1 MYFVKYGYKYLHD
14 PRVGDALLIDLSLTA
29 EENSFGYCDFT
40 MYPTH
45 PMYRKIKER
54 DADNPVEVYDDDILL
69 FSGFIYELGTEFYQ
83 NGNVKCKGELAYF
96 AESLVR
102 PYSTLQNGFG
112 KQAPT
117 GVDEYFEW
125 LIAQHNEQV
134 KENKR
139 FTVGVNQGAALDS
152 NNYIYREST
161 KYPTTWSEL
170 SEKLLD
176 DPGGFLRI
184 RHENNI
190 RYIDYLSEW
199 TDTNSQILDFGKNL
213 TDYTQ
218 TDDSDNVVTF
228 VVPLGAKM
236 SETGYPYDDG
246 YYKTS
251 DTTFNKDKE
260 YYTKSENG
268 YSKISDNV
276 TAFEK
281 GVTYYEY
288 YETYDESNLSLTI
301 AGLDDKE
308 YETDYRKSGDIIYCE
323 SAVQKYGWI
332 GATYENTDITTKEA
346 LVSRGILNLKSMIS
360 PVTTIEVKAVDMHLI
375 NPDIK
380 PIRIGEYVRV
390 RSKPHNLDSYFL
402 CTNID
407 LDLNEPANSVYTL
420 GTTFDTLTGQQ
431 NKRIKLLNANINQT
445 YEQAEKLTEKEKQ
458 NAQTAGEALK
468 KSDSAEKKADTAVVT
483 LYDEYAVSDSTSD
496 PPQVGWG
503 TDTPVWKEGTFIW
516 RRVVSAYGDGHT
528 EVGSPALMTG
538 NTGAKG
544 DKGDTGP
551 QGPQGVQGVK
561 GTDGKTY
568 YTWIKYADS
577 PTSGMSDN
585 PSGKKYIGVAYNKT
599 TATESTKYSDY
610 SWSLIKGDKGDKGDK
625 GETGGTGPTGP
636 TGNGIKSITYY
647 YARTTSQT
655 APSAANITAISM
667 PTLDATN
674 KYLWQKEVIT
684 YTNNTSQTSVLLLAV
699 YGNTGAKGDKGDTGP
714 AGKGISSTE
723 VTYQASTSGTSVP
736 TGTWATSIPSVA
748 AGSYLWTRTIITYTD
763 KTSTTS
769 YAVGKMGNTGAT
781 GKGIKSTSITYQAHS
796 NGTTAPTGTWTDLIP
811 TTSAEK
817 PYLWSRTILTYTDN
831 TTSTTYSVGSTPDG
845 VLDEIKKVLR
855 YDDTKI
861 TLGRTGSNIT
871 LNLQN
876 DKMTITNG
884 EVDLMSIGV
893 STEESDGTTWTVTKL
908 TSDQK
913 LYLSSVN
920 EIALA
925 SRILQLES
933 FEGGIRFDVKSY
945 QGTGQPIQFYK
956 GVGFSQGWTQNIP
969 TLDYG
974 NCNEITES
982 GYYYIGT
989 NGKNRPENTNG
1000 WLECMKYSTNYCA
1013 QTYTT
1018 YNGKKYTRYQQNG
1031 TWGAWFRVWQSRQ
1044 LFGNESQ
1051 AMNTSITLSDSAAN
1065 YDMLEI
1071 FYKSNDA
1078 PQNSVRVYSPNGKKV
1093 DLTSTTYI
1101 ASSYQYLFVKSKQ
1114 ILINGTKIDTFKH
1127 STYGNCTGEME
1138 IRNGNVTIGK
1148 YADNVGII
1156 RVLGWR

>member
-1 MYFVKYGYKYLHD
+1 MVIKASAQITISKVIDIYACYRYYKLQSSTLAKPSKPTTNPPSGWSDTEPAYVSGSTNTLYFVDCNVYSDKTFSFSEVSKSSSYEAAK
-14 PRVGDALLIDLSLTA
+14 DAWNKANNAQNT
-29 EENSFGYCDFT
+29 
-40 MYPTH
+40 
-45 PMYRKIKER
+45 
-54 DADNPVEVYDDDILL
+54 ADNAIKDVDVEYYLSTSVTSL
-69 FSGFIYELGTEFYQ
+69 SGGSWSTTAPTWVNGKYMWSRTVTVDGAGNKTYSPNQ
-83 NGNVKCKGELAYF
+83 NGVCIAGAKGDKGATGETG
-96 AESLVR
+96 
-102 PYSTLQNGFG
+102 PQGPQGGTG
-112 KQAPT
+112 PT
-117 GVDEYFEW
+117 GKGVSS
-125 LIAQHNEQV
+125 IVEQ
-134 KENKR
+134 
-139 FTVGVNQGAALDS
+139 
-152 NNYIYREST
+152 
-161 KYPTTWSEL
+161 
-170 SEKLLD
+170 
-176 DPGGFLRI
+176 
-184 RHENNI
+184 
-190 RYIDYLSEW
+190 
-199 TDTNSQILDFGKNL
+199 
-213 TDYTQ
+213 
-218 TDDSDNVVTF
+218 
-228 VVPLGAKM
+228 
-236 SETGYPYDDG
+236 
-246 YYKTS
+246 YYKSTS
-251 DTTFNKDKE
+251 ATALSGGAWSTT
-260 YYTKSENG
+260 YPGWENG
-268 YSKISDNV
+268 KYIWTRSVITYTDKNTTTTAPVCV
-276 TAFEK
+276 T
-281 GVTYYEY
+281 G
-288 YETYDESNLSLTI
+288 
-301 AGLDDKE
+301 
-308 YETDYRKSGDIIYCE
+308 
-323 SAVQKYGWI
+323 
-332 GATYENTDITTKEA
+332 TK
-346 LVSRGILNLKSMIS
+346 
-360 PVTTIEVKAVDMHLI
+360 
-375 NPDIK
+375 
-380 PIRIGEYVRV
+380 
-390 RSKPHNLDSYFL
+390 
-402 CTNID
+402 
-407 LDLNEPANSVYTL
+407 
-420 GTTFDTLTGQQ
+420 
-431 NKRIKLLNANINQT
+431 
-445 YEQAEKLTEKEKQ
+445 
-458 NAQTAGEALK
+458 
-468 KSDSAEKKADTAVVT
+468 
-483 LYDEYAVSDSTSD
+483 
-496 PPQVGWG
+496 
-503 TDTPVWKEGTFIW
+503 
-516 RRVVSAYGDGHT
+516 
-528 EVGSPALMTG
+528 G

-561 GTDGKTY
+561 GADGKTY

-577 PTSGMSDN
+577 PTSGMTDN

-655 APSAANITAISM
+655 APSAASITATSM

-723 VTYQASTSGTSVP
+723 VTYQASTSGTSIP

-1093 DLTSTTYI
+1093 DLTSTTYV
-1101 ASSYQYLFVKSKQ
+1101 SGSYNYMFVKAKQ
-1114 ILINGTKIDTFKH
+1114 VQISGSTINTFEN
-1127 STYGNCTGEME
+1127 TFGYCTGEME